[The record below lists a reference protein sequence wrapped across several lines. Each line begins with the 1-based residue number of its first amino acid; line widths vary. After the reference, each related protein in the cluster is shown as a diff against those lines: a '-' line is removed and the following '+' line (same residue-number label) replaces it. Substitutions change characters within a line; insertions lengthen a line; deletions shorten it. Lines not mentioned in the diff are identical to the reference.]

1 MDQEIRDTAAIIR
14 MRTATAYVITGK
26 TALVMGMDT
35 AADMVMDI
43 TEAVMA
49 EAAVGKKKF

>member
-1 MDQEIRDTAAIIR
+1 